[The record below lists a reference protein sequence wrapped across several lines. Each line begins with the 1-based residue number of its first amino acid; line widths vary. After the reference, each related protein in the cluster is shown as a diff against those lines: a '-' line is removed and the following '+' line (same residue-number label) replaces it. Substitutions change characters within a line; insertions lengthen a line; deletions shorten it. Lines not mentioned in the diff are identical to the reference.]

1 MKRCQLLLLLGVLF
15 LTGCTGIKVIPRTM
29 PNASIDSAS
38 QTITAGQNDL
48 TVSAKV
54 QDLDFGPYT
63 GQNNV
68 TSFYVVVANTGKAD
82 RTVPLSAFM
91 LFDQDQHLYRPLE
104 PERVTALTRQEA
116 NYLIP
121 YPYVGF
127 YYLQDSAEFD
137 FASQT
142 SSSFPYTPTKRR
154 PDAETDALP
163 VGAIPPGAK
172 MAGMLYFN
180 IDLYEKKSVNLTLRL
195 SEEGDQPASDF
206 SFLFDVVK

>member
-1 MKRCQLLLLLGVLF
+1 MRRCLLLMFLCVLF
-15 LTGCTGIKVIPRTM
+15 LTGCGIKVVPRTV
-29 PNASIDSAS
+29 PNATVDSAN
-38 QTITAGQNDL
+38 QTITASQNDL

-68 TSFYVVVANTGKAD
+68 TSFYVVVANAGNTD

-91 LFDQDQHLYRPLE
+91 LFDQEQHLYRPLE

-116 NYLIP
+116 NHLIP

-137 FASQT
+137 FTAQT
-142 SSSFPYTPTKRR
+142 SSSLPYTSTKIS
-154 PDAETDALP
+154 PDAESDALP

-195 SEEGDQPASDF
+195 PAEGEQPATDF

>member
-1 MKRCQLLLLLGVLF
+1 MRRCPFLFLFCVLF

-29 PNASIDSAS
+29 PNMTVDPAS
-38 QTITAGQNDL
+38 QVITASQNDL
-48 TVSAKV
+48 VVSAKV

-68 TSFYVVVANTGKAD
+68 TSFYVVVANTGNTD
-82 RTVPLSAFM
+82 RTVPLAAFM
-91 LFDQDQHLYRPLE
+91 LFDQEQHLYRPLE
-104 PERVTALTRQEA
+104 PDRVTALTRQEV

-127 YYLQDSAEFD
+127 YYLQDRAEFD
-137 FASQT
+137 FTAQT
-142 SSSFPYTPTKRR
+142 SSSLPYTAPKVR
-154 PDAETDALP
+154 PDAEYDALP

-180 IDLYEKKSVNLTLRL
+180 VDLYEKKSVNLTLRL
-195 SEEGDQPASDF
+195 PAEGEQPATDF